1 MSITFDHVNIVT
13 DDLEG
18 TMEFFVNTFGF
29 TAGTP
34 TTLEGPW
41 VDELNGYKNC
51 KATYVP
57 LAPPP
62 IGSPPAPAPTHIEV
76 LTFEN
81 PPSPP
86 AAEPL
91 WAPNHLGYRHICL
104 DVPNIQELY
113 QQLSQKWKF
122 LSKPVPVPP
131 PFNVTTVYFIGPGN
145 VLIQLTQ
152 KNESGAADG

>member
-1 MSITFDHVNIVT
+1 
-13 DDLEG
+13 
-18 TMEFFVNTFGF
+18 MEFFVDTFGF

-62 IGSPPAPAPTHIEV
+62 IGSPPTPAPTHIDPH
-76 LTFEN
+76 LR
-81 PPSPP
+81 
-86 AAEPL
+86 
-91 WAPNHLGYRHICL
+91 APTVSAGSGYRHIAL
-104 DVPNIQELY
+104 DVPNIQALY
-113 QQLSQKWKF
+113 EQLSPKWKF
-122 LSKPVPVPP
+122 LSEPVAVPP
-131 PFNVTTVYFIGPGN
+131 PFNVTTVYFIGPGD

-152 KNESGAADG
+152 KG

>member
-1 MSITFDHVNIVT
+1 MSIVFDHVNIVT
-13 DDLEG
+13 EDLEG
-18 TMEFFVNTFGF
+18 TMAFFVDTFGF

-41 VDELNGYKNC
+41 VDELNGYKGC

-62 IGSPPAPAPTHIEV
+62 TGSPPTPAPTHIEV
-76 LTFEN
+76 LTFEH

-86 AAEPL
+86 AARP
-91 WAPNHLGYRHICL
+91 WMPNHLGYRHIAL
-104 DVPNIQELY
+104 DVPNIQALY
-113 QQLSQKWKF
+113 EQLSPKWKF
-122 LSKPVPVPP
+122 LSEPVAVPP
-131 PFNVTTVYFIGPGN
+131 PFNVTTVYFIGPGD

-152 KNESGAADG
+152 KSQSEGADA

>member
-1 MSITFDHVNIVT
+1 VSITFDHVNIVT

-41 VDELNGYKNC
+41 VDELNGYTNC

-62 IGSPPAPAPTHIEV
+62 IGSPPAPARPGT
-76 LTFEN
+76 
-81 PPSPP
+81 
-86 AAEPL
+86 ARAR
-91 WAPNHLGYRHICL
+91 G
-104 DVPNIQELY
+104 
-113 QQLSQKWKF
+113 QLS
-122 LSKPVPVPP
+122 
-131 PFNVTTVYFIGPGN
+131 TA
-145 VLIQLTQ
+145 QL
-152 KNESGAADG
+152 SGAAAADS